1 MKQNLLM
8 YLSEGSSVSS
18 SVMCDSNMYVVVLLG
33 SSVVIVLFS
42 FPFNGYREM
51 FVRNVGD
58 WTCVTEFLC
67 DYGNHELAA

>member
-1 MKQNLLM
+1 M

-58 WTCVTEFLC
+58 
-67 DYGNHELAA
+67 